1 MGGQLRTHLF
11 TYDRTRMNSEKFIYM
26 RPSKDDLLTNT
37 VGFQLILLPKLLDV
51 SSHVLLSFVKQIYQ
65 YLQLQATFLSR
76 PTCNG
81 NVFFAGFWGN
91 SLFG

>member
-1 MGGQLRTHLF
+1 MKT
-11 TYDRTRMNSEKFIYM
+11 DKFIDI
-26 RPSKDDLLTNT
+26 RPSKDLLTNE
-37 VGFQLILLPKLLDV
+37 VGFQLILHPKLLDV
-51 SSHVLLSFVKQIYQ
+51 SSHVVLYFVKQIYQ